1 MKSKLYEISQENFE
15 TILKYYYSTNKK
27 IKKYYNNIIMYKK
40 YTNEYCNKI
49 KKLFNEEGEKNSINN
64 TLDEYE
70 IIEINYG
77 LNMKEMK
84 NKVLYSELTF
94 RKKINLSPIMKYIE
108 KINKFFNDYIL
119 YFQLFIKG
127 LEVQIRNLKEFI
139 EDINNEVN
147 SIKESHITQQKNY
160 IIKYND
166 FLTLNDNLKKIYFS
180 GEDSLVKYYR
190 DKKELK
196 NKNQDLEKIENA
208 LNISIQ
214 DKIQKQNDILEK
226 YKKLG
231 DFSSFFNDSTNQKIN
246 AIKDLSS
253 ALFQNFVIFLNYFFS
268 FFIKSFIKPMEEL
281 LSGKSE
287 ENKDSEIIL
296 KKEYDEILE
305 SYVKK
310 IDQKD
315 VQSKLDNYKIQAI
328 EKNEHKNNALLNE
341 EEIFH
346 IVENMYNIFE
356 LIDKDNFDLIIEG
369 KKLELKKIIDKLIT
383 FDPQRRGSLKISN
396 KFIIDRLN
404 DENNKNDDGENNENL
419 EKNKEN
425 KIIINKIEKEKKNT
439 KITKEEVD
447 YLCKYMNEKIY
458 QKYFLMKIN
467 KFRTLG
473 IFHIPK
479 EIFDYCVQIFSEISK
494 HLVTKENDK
503 IIINDDI
510 AKLIIILSQTFYYTK
525 DGEKN
530 YIQKEISNKEVFH
543 LIELWNKLLKN
554 SIEKE
559 INIVSKNYIKLGNI
573 DNEKIIKERR
583 NTVAFAQ
590 ILPNLEA
597 MKGFG
602 LNKEEIKKIVFPFFD
617 EYTVSDKNKQIIVET
632 IESDGT

>member
-84 NKVLYSELTF
+84 NKVLYSEETF

-119 YFQLFIKG
+119 YFQLFIEG
-127 LEVQIRNLKEFI
+127 LEVQIINLKEFI

-396 KFIIDRLN
+396 KFIIDCLN

>member
-396 KFIIDRLN
+396 KFIIDCLN